1 MTKNNN
7 YKKMILMTL
16 LIAPLFT
23 SAIVIGNIQPA
34 SAGFPGGGPCSIGH
48 ITPVPLLILLGAPPD
63 VGILNGDK
71 CFFNFKNFFGNAN
84 SAAILVDTAVNGDE
98 LGLVF
103 TDIGNTLSL
112 SGPGGIG
119 VVFEYDVISFGAPIV
134 DNSLFF
140 NPGNFVGGSPSPLTK
155 IVVQE
160 QVLDTAGAQIAF
172 KEIFL
177 DNDGGLI
184 GNDHVDFAP
193 QQLLTINTDIGVI
206 TNPNDPGANAGVV
219 SFSQTFSQQPENID
233 VDIDIKPGSFP
244 NSINQRSMGVVP
256 VAILGS
262 DSFDVIQVDVT
273 TLAFG
278 PNGASPAHDL
288 TDPDTLAGHIED
300 VNDDG
305 FLDLVSHYNQ
315 KQTGLACGDT
325 DATLTGALLDG
336 TPFDGTDSVRMV
348 PCK

>member
-244 NSINQRSMGVVP
+244 NSINPRSMGLVP

-262 DSFDVIQVDVT
+262 DSLDVFDVDVT
-273 TLAFG
+273 TLSFG
-278 PNGASPAHDL
+278 PGGATPVHLDNGAVAAEHY
-288 TDPDTLAGHIED
+288 ED

-305 FLDLVSHYNQ
+305 FTDLVTHYVQ
-315 KQTGLACGDT
+315 KEALPVEPEAC
-325 DATLTGALLDG
+325 LTGALDNG
-336 TPFDGTDSVRMV
+336 TLIEGCDSVRT
-348 PCK
+348 PGNK